1 MGSQRVRHDLVTEYT
16 PETVAGEGV
25 NGELKCM
32 VNDHIW
38 GASSWPLTIWPLE
51 TWQGGDG
58 EHPRLAFWTSR
69 LSQVLLPAFW
79 VPHVFVVR
87 IPREPVQVNDW
98 SSITTDKNNRVLV
111 YIVSALVIRCTG
123 NDFLSQ
129 TCVNDRWRADSPE
142 NQMLLQG
149 LAMLEWEGSPTLRL
163 SQWKQ
168 FSLRWLTHC
177 WNIL

>member
-16 PETVAGEGV
+16 PERVAGEGV

-79 VPHVFVVR
+79 VPHVFVVQ
-87 IPREPVQVNDW
+87 IPREPVQVNEW
-98 SSITTDKNNRVLV
+98 SSTTTDKNNRVLV

-123 NDFLSQ
+123 ND
-129 TCVNDRWRADSPE
+129 C
-142 NQMLLQG
+142 
-149 LAMLEWEGSPTLRL
+149 
-163 SQWKQ
+163 
-168 FSLRWLTHC
+168 FSLRLVLMTGGGLTALKIRCFSKAWRC
-177 WNIL
+177 WSEKEAQPWD